1 MTVCGLSA
9 SSSVPCAFVWPSI
22 SSARSEASLQDSSLR
37 AKSNQFRLV
46 CERVRP
52 LECLPKLF
60 NYGCIMPHVCKK
72 YLIPIDQQASDA
84 RDARRATG
92 ACGMPKYWRRFNDD
106 EFNRN
111 AYGPCN
117 RTDSLDCPALV
128 HWFFCT
134 VLKIRP
140 GMSCFA
146 HAWRARGP
154 KVVSSPASSH

>member
-84 RDARRATG
+84 RDALRATG
-92 ACGMPKYWRRFNDD
+92 ACGMPKYWRSMTTNSIARIWPLQSDGFARLSGTCSLVLLHRS
-106 EFNRN
+106 E
-111 AYGPCN
+111 
-117 RTDSLDCPALV
+117 DSPGNVL
-128 HWFFCT
+128 FCSRLACAGT
-134 VLKIRP
+134 
-140 GMSCFA
+140 
-146 HAWRARGP
+146 
-154 KVVSSPASSH
+154 